1 MGRGVR
7 KSLFPNFAYSKGMI
21 MIALSKLLN
30 SRIVLFCLWWLSNL
44 FVGQSV
50 IANVFELVTA
60 TGAQGGDAVW
70 KVVRESHRNDTELE
84 PGIYVRGPK
93 QTWDH
98 ALIKGN
104 VLGRENSSGLMQ
116 LNLNK
121 STSRLEAWAVVDG
134 RIVLFHA
141 GTAPENEGSYIVLGD
156 ERSPLIDPLQPVVM
170 NSVNIPSIQ
179 SLDDVTV
186 SIQEP
191 NGYPRGQNILF
202 SIKNPHSPYKDMD
215 GLSFVVRLQGGNH
228 NFSVLDLEYPATLL
242 DFRFHDL
249 GNLED
254 LIGIKGFYSL
264 NYFSKIGTEKR
275 DDPKAVKVWK
285 RQLREN
291 AADKSWL
298 NLPYFELETQ
308 SFVIPDGPELV
319 LSKFD
324 RYNPVGIENIFSL
337 EGKPPKVVLENRRGK
352 KELFGEINFYPQEVE
367 DLSTLS
373 LEELAKHCIHIADR
387 NGYHLIYMNH
397 ELYILKHNRYDPL
410 KLTKIPY
417 MPIGGELPESI
428 HFEAVEHKD
437 DYFYLFVSVQ
447 NGDHKETIVY
457 EFSEVNEQLY
467 LENSYSLSQEF
478 YAESDLR
485 PRIYISDKQVL
496 FDNLTPMDE
505 EKTYK
510 DLYDETAGHVDIEKS
525 IETGYE
531 EIGFRKPTEEVPLPP
546 RLFFHRYNNEGT
558 DGIYDGIYFENRR
571 GLHERILEGQ
581 LLIPQD
587 KNNAEIENSSDN
599 LELLQARAMLSRT
612 RVSHSTGKIDLLTFA
627 IDPKLNDGKE
637 GFTLVFAAVHE
648 SELRNPVLFEAE
660 VQIPF
665 KEFTG
670 IRFHGG
676 LKEQNQL
683 KILKLGAIAAF
694 KPAAEDFKQNMF
706 LFDLEL
712 RETNSKDY
720 SQDFKLTIRVK
731 NRSIQGFSK
740 DGLISPIVSRLLS
753 DIVIKD
759 DRYESLKLSYGQLLT
774 VGKVGPEPVIFDRT
788 KAVLDRKE
796 FEHPAWGPVQL
807 NVYAIDKNFEHGNRS
822 FSLIIEAHRAEG
834 NLTDYFIKD
843 FHFGI
848 DRLQGL
854 TIQSRAD
861 FEQQEDRFGIVY
873 ALSLDEKTSK
883 RSGIKSGFHSIFFT
897 IKRPTRNN
905 QTPKNAIFAGK
916 FAQQLEKNTNPSME
930 EIDFKLMVDVD
941 GNFYWPENDL
951 ISSHRMFKAVSLI
964 TGQSVF
970 PNQSKLRLEN
980 VKRVRDINNFRIG
993 EGSWRVKKGA
1003 YIKAN
1008 LPAHFGRLENEN
1020 HDIYRSMIFEDLSKT
1035 LEDLGS
1041 KEVPNEH
1048 KVLLVSKDLKKYIS
1062 NAVAAG
1068 WLLKSQ
1074 EKKDWSYENRKLA
1087 LYYFNRE
1094 RPVDQNVIFENFQAM
1109 GEAANREEKPVLLAD
1124 IADLIQVGSPKP
1136 GSVDRPYQYMVKS
1149 EASSEQ
1155 EEGMDDI
1162 YNDSTI
1168 DERLESASLLYILA
1182 SEGQVIPL
1190 QDFTSKGKPQNSI
1203 VMIGTEEEWLEIKSK
1218 ASAHERAYGL
1228 LQSFSEMHLD
1238 TPSLAQRRELLIR
1251 ILKDK
1256 ERLIKGFRYDCE
1268 KIYLHNGELSQ
1279 EEVREKVV
1287 DYAVLRSQALSEEKG
1302 ENVFVSYVKLM
1313 NKFKQ
1318 NLSSGIELAE
1328 DGVVKINK
1336 AFIENIM
1343 CDAYGLPLNLRSL
1356 PKDDPLRVL
1365 SRKNAPMMLNE
1376 AGYAG
1381 NFDVKMRVING
1392 ILGQTNSGDQKTIP
1406 ASFVLFG
1413 KKGSGKTFLFKTLV
1427 KMLGL
1432 KYYSF
1437 SGDEQ
1442 NNADAQV
1449 FFVNLGNITS
1459 GLAAR
1464 SAEGETMP
1472 VGKLV
1477 DEFDKFLRLPKGKR
1491 GFIIFDD
1498 AHLSSSE
1505 VRGEIFSKLRSLFE
1519 AKDGK
1524 YQGVNVRNL
1533 TLFMTFNPT
1542 IDREKIRKVVDYGE
1556 PTPLELTLATF
1567 MGDDNKVDE
1576 SFFNRWGD
1584 IINLD
1589 IFGTSAKGNEL
1600 VNRLSSTAK
1609 SHFNLENSFFT
1620 VTPDV
1625 VTKIVNRFPKLNAR
1639 DFLSSTVK
1647 SLSGMLRY
1655 ENAQRPLYMIVP
1667 REKLPASGDWNVT
1680 PYSRSTEPSSEE
1692 VANYISEKFYAL
1704 SIYDDMRGYVYF
1716 LEMITNN
1723 FRINFYRDLIAAIN
1737 GNAEIAGNSTL
1748 QKYRLSPILQALKAH
1763 LMQHPKIPLTE
1774 FPIDQHLVKKHL
1786 RITQTDSTD
1795 SYIYEMY
1802 RGIEEQQYFPQVFRR
1817 SYKHDHVADY
1827 LIGQHRGGVQQPS
1840 RLNLLHKL
1848 PAELKPSLESYLMK
1862 LFFVDSKYDLQLS
1875 NIRPWALGLPSHEPQ
1890 NLTPIADYVISTMNK
1905 FSDEFFSNMDLIE
1918 NMQADEYGYAS
1929 TYDVTRLFLYLL
1941 DRGITLVSWEYAS
1954 IYLVKVLDLLSQD
1967 MSIATNPGV
1976 QFWLFEAGKTLI
1988 RPQSYQT
1995 IYESIK
2001 SSLLGIGEWSEEDEV
2016 KFEDGFYQKLDGL
2029 FYDQN

>member
-1 MGRGVR
+1 
-7 KSLFPNFAYSKGMI
+7 
-21 MIALSKLLN
+21 MIALRKLPN
-30 SRIVLFCLWWLSNL
+30 TKKTTIYLWGLMSL
-44 FVGQSV
+44 LLGQSLF
-50 IANVFELVTA
+50 ANVFEMVTA
-60 TGAQGGDAVW
+60 TGAGGGDAVW
-70 KVVRESHRNDTELE
+70 RVVRKSHRSDTDLE

-134 RIVLFHA
+134 KIVFFHV
-141 GTAPENEGSYIVLGD
+141 GTTPGDEGSYIVLGD
-156 ERSPLIDPLQPVVM
+156 ERSPLIDPLQPVAM
-170 NSVNIPSIQ
+170 NSVNIPPIH

-186 SIQEP
+186 SVLEP
-191 NGYPRGQNILF
+191 NGYPRGQNLLF
-202 SIKNPHSPYKDMD
+202 SIKNPYSPYKEMD
-215 GLSFVVRLQGGNH
+215 GLSFVVRLQGGSH
-228 NFSVLDLEYPATLL
+228 HHSVLDLEYPATVL
-242 DFRFHDL
+242 DFKFHNL
-249 GNLED
+249 GDLED
-254 LIGIKGFYSL
+254 LMAVKGFYSL
-264 NYFSKIGTEKR
+264 NYFSKAGTEKL
-275 DDPKAVKVWK
+275 DDSLAVKVWK

-291 AADKSWL
+291 VAAKSWL
-298 NLPYFELETQ
+298 TLPYFELESQ
-308 SFVIPDGPELV
+308 SFVVPDGPEFV
-319 LSKFD
+319 VSKYD
-324 RYNPVGIENIFSL
+324 RYNQVGIKNSFSL
-337 EGKPPKVVLENRRGK
+337 GGKPPKIVLENRKGT
-352 KELFGEINFYPQEVE
+352 KELFGEVDFYPSKVK
-367 DLSTLS
+367 DPSKLS
-373 LEELAKHCIHIADR
+373 LKDLPSHSIHLADR
-387 NGYHLIYMNH
+387 NGYRVLYMNH
-397 ELYILKHNRYDPL
+397 ELYLIRNNHYDPL
-410 KLTKIPY
+410 MLIKIPNK
-417 MPIGGELPESI
+417 PIDGELPESI
-428 HFEAVEHKD
+428 HFEVVEHKD
-437 DYFYLFVSVQ
+437 DRFYLFLSAE
-447 NGDHKETIVY
+447 NDNHKETVVY

-467 LENSYSLSQEF
+467 LENTYSLCYNFFDSKN
-478 YAESDLR
+478 LR
-485 PRIYISDKQVL
+485 PRIYVTDKQVL
-496 FDNLTPMDE
+496 FDNLTPVDE
-505 EKTYK
+505 EKPYK
-510 DLYDETAGHVDIEKS
+510 ESYDETAGHVDIEKS
-525 IETGYE
+525 MEEGCE
-531 EIGFRKPTEEVPLPP
+531 EIGFRRPTEELALPP
-546 RLFFHRYNNEGT
+546 RLYFHRYNNEST
-558 DGIYDGIYFENRR
+558 DGVYDGIYYENRR
-571 GLHERILEGQ
+571 GLHERVLEGQ
-581 LLIPQD
+581 LLIPKD
-587 KNNAEIENSSDN
+587 ANPN
-599 LELLQARAMLSRT
+599 LEAEDDSESREMLQARAMLNRT
-612 RVSHSTGKIDLLTFA
+612 RVMHSTGQIDLLAFA
-627 IDPKLNDGKE
+627 VDPKLKNGKE

-648 SELRNPVLFEAE
+648 KDIQKPILFETE
-660 VQIPF
+660 VLIPF
-665 KEFTG
+665 EEFTG
-670 IRFHGG
+670 VRFHGG
-676 LKEQNQL
+676 QQGQNRQ
-683 KILKLGAIAAF
+683 KHFKLGAIAAF
-694 KPAAEDFKQNMF
+694 KPEPGEENHIMV

-712 RETNSKDY
+712 KERSSKSYD
-720 SQDFKLTIRVK
+720 QDFTFNVRAK
-731 NRSIQGFSK
+731 NRLVKGFSK
-740 DGLISPIVSRLLS
+740 EGSVTSIFSRLLS

-759 DRYESLKLSYGQLLT
+759 DRYDTVRLNYGQLLS
-774 VGKVGPEPVIFDRT
+774 VGKISPEPVIFDRDT
-788 KAVLDRKE
+788 AILDRKD
-796 FEHPAWGPVQL
+796 FEHPAWGPMQIK
-807 NVYAIDKNFEHGNRS
+807 VYAIDKNFEHGQKS
-822 FSLIIEAHRAEG
+822 FSIVIESHRIEG

-854 TIQSRAD
+854 SVQTRAD
-861 FEQQEDRFGIVY
+861 YEQQEDRFGLVY

-883 RSGIKSGFHSIFFT
+883 RSGVKSGFHSLFFL

-905 QTPKNAIFAGK
+905 QTIKNAIFAGK
-916 FAQQLEKNTNPSME
+916 YEQLLEKSTNPSME
-930 EIDFKLMVDVD
+930 EIDYKLMVDVD

-951 ISSHRMFKAVSLI
+951 IPSHRLFKAVSLT
-964 TGQSVF
+964 TGHSVC
-970 PNQSKLRLEN
+970 PNQSKLRLET
-980 VKRVRDINNFRIG
+980 VRRVRDINNFRIG

-1008 LPAHFGRLENEN
+1008 LPAHFGKLENEN
-1020 HDIYRSMIFEDLSKT
+1020 LDIYRSMIFDDLAKT
-1035 LEDLGS
+1035 LEDLGNS
-1041 KEVPNEH
+1041 DVSNEH

-1062 NAVAAG
+1062 NAVAAS
-1068 WLLKSQ
+1068 WLLKSP
-1074 EKKDWSYENRKLA
+1074 EKKDWSYENRNLA
-1087 LYYFNRE
+1087 LYYLNRE
-1094 RPVDQNVIFENFQAM
+1094 RPVDQRVIFENFQAM
-1109 GEAANREEKPVLLAD
+1109 GEASNRGEKPVLLAD
-1124 IADLIQVGSPKP
+1124 LAELLQVGAPKP
-1136 GSVDRPYQYMVKS
+1136 GTVDRPYQYTVKS
-1149 EASSEQ
+1149 ESSIEAQ
-1155 EEGMDDI
+1155 DGMDDI
-1162 YNDSTI
+1162 YHDSLI
-1168 DERLESASLLYILA
+1168 DDRLESASLLYILA

-1190 QDFTSKGKPQNSI
+1190 EDFNKRGEAQNSI
-1203 VMIGTEEEWLEIKSK
+1203 VMIGTEAEWKEIKANISV
-1218 ASAHERAYGL
+1218 HERAYGL
-1228 LQSFSEMHLD
+1228 LQSFTEMHLD
-1238 TPSLAQRRELLIR
+1238 TPSLAQRRDLLIR

-1256 ERLIKGFRYDCE
+1256 ERLIQGFRYDSE
-1268 KIYLHNGELSQ
+1268 KIFLHSGDLSQ
-1279 EEVREKVV
+1279 EEIREKVV
-1287 DYAVLRSQALSEEKG
+1287 DYAVLRSQALAEEKG
-1302 ENVFVSYVKLM
+1302 ENVFVSFMKLM

-1328 DGVVKINK
+1328 DGFVTIDK

-1343 CDAYGLPLNLRSL
+1343 CYAYGLPLNLRSL

-1432 KYYSF
+1432 KYYDF
-1437 SGDEQ
+1437 SADEQ
-1442 NNADAQV
+1442 SNADAQV

-1464 SAEGETMP
+1464 NVEGETMP
-1472 VGKLV
+1472 VGKLI

-1505 VRGEIFSKLRSLFE
+1505 VRGEVFSKLRSLFE

-1609 SHFNLENSFFT
+1609 SHFNLENYYFT

-1647 SLSGMLRY
+1647 SLSGMLRH

-1667 REKLPASGDWNVT
+1667 RERLPASGDWEEV

-1692 VANYISEKFYAL
+1692 VASYINEKFYAL

-1716 LEMITNN
+1716 LEMISNN
-1723 FRINFYRDLIAAIN
+1723 FRTSFYRDLIAAIN
-1737 GNAEIAGNSTL
+1737 GNPDIAGNTTL
-1748 QKYRLSPILQALKAH
+1748 QRYRLSPILQALKAH

-1774 FPIDQHLVKKHL
+1774 FPIDQQLVKKHL

-1795 SYIYEMY
+1795 SYIYDMY
-1802 RGIEEQQYFPQVFRR
+1802 QGIDQEQYFPNVFRR

-1827 LIGQHRGGVQQPS
+1827 LIGQHPGSLQQPS
-1840 RLNLLHKL
+1840 RLSLLHKL
-1848 PAELKPSLESYLMK
+1848 PGDLKSSLESYLMK
-1862 LFFVDSKYDLQLS
+1862 MFFVNSRYDLQLS
-1875 NIRPWALGLPSHEPQ
+1875 NIRSWALSLPSREPQ
-1890 NLTPIADYVISTMNK
+1890 NLAPIADYVVSMMNK

-1918 NMQADEYGYAS
+1918 NMQADDYQYAS
-1929 TYDVTRLFLYLL
+1929 TYDVTRLFLYVL
-1941 DRGITLVSWEYAS
+1941 DRAITQVSWEYAS
-1954 IYLVKVLDLLSQD
+1954 IYLIKVLDLLSQD

-2001 SSLLGIGEWSEEDEV
+2001 SSLLGIGEWSEEEESRY
-2016 KFEDGFYQKLDGL
+2016 EDGFYRKLDEL

>member
-1 MGRGVR
+1 
-7 KSLFPNFAYSKGMI
+7 
-21 MIALSKLLN
+21 MIAFRKLPNSKIILFYFWISLLT
-30 SRIVLFCLWWLSNL
+30 SNPL
-44 FVGQSV
+44 Q
-50 IANVFELVTA
+50 ANVFEMVTA

-70 KVVRESHRNDTELE
+70 KVVRKSDRNDTELE

-134 RIVLFHA
+134 KIVLFHV
-141 GTAPENEGSYIVLGD
+141 GTTPDDEGSFIVIGD
-156 ERSPLIDPLQPVVM
+156 ERSPLIDPLQPMVM
-170 NSVNIPSIQ
+170 NSVNIPLIR
-179 SLDDVTV
+179 SLDEVTV

-202 SIKNPHSPYKDMD
+202 SIKNPHSPYKDMN
-215 GLSFVVRLQGGNH
+215 GLSFVVRLQGGSH

-249 GNLED
+249 SSLED
-254 LIGIKGFYSL
+254 LIAVKGFYST

-275 DDPKAVKVWK
+275 DDPTLVKVWK
-285 RQLREN
+285 RHLRQN
-291 AADKSWL
+291 AAAKSWL
-298 NLPYFELETQ
+298 TLPYFELESQ
-308 SFVIPDGPELV
+308 SFVIPEGPELRV
-319 LSKFD
+319 SNYD
-324 RYNPVGIENIFSL
+324 RYSPVGIENIFSL
-337 EGKPPKVVLENRRGK
+337 EGKPPKIIFENRSGK
-352 KELFGEINFYPQEVE
+352 KELFGEVDFYPSKIK
-367 DLSTLS
+367 DISTLS
-373 LEELAKHCIHIADR
+373 HEDLANHSIHIADK
-387 NGYHLIYMNH
+387 NGYHLIYINN
-397 ELYILKHNRYDPL
+397 ELYLLKHNRYDPI
-410 KLTKIPY
+410 KIVKIPQ
-417 MPIGGELPESI
+417 MPIDRELPELI
-428 HFEAVEHKD
+428 NFEVAEHKD
-437 DYFYLFVSVQ
+437 DQFYIFITAQ
-447 NGDHKETIVY
+447 NENHKETLVY
-457 EFSEVNEQLY
+457 EFTEVNEQLY
-467 LENSYSLSQEF
+467 LENAYSLCDEYYDSSQ
-478 YAESDLR
+478 LR
-485 PRIYISDKQVL
+485 PRIYVTDKQVL
-496 FDNLTPMDE
+496 FDTLTPKDE
-505 EKTYK
+505 EKSYK
-510 DLYDETAGHVDIEKS
+510 ELYDETLGHVDIEKS
-525 IETGYE
+525 IDAGYE
-531 EIGFRKPTEEVPLPP
+531 EIGFRRPTKEISLPP

-581 LLIPQD
+581 LLIPEE
-587 KNNAEIENSSDN
+587 KINSLGADSGIDN
-599 LELLQARAMLSRT
+599 DEMLQARAILSRT
-612 RVSHSTGKIDLLTFA
+612 RVSHSTGQIDLIAFA

-648 SELRNPVLFEAE
+648 SELRNPVLFETE
-660 VQIPF
+660 VVIPF
-665 KEFTG
+665 TEFTG

-676 LKEQNQL
+676 LKEQNRL
-683 KILKLGAIAAF
+683 KISKLGAVAAF
-694 KPAAEDFKQNMF
+694 KPAPEDTKQHVF
-706 LFDLEL
+706 FFDLEV
-712 RETNSKDY
+712 RERSSKY
-720 SQDFKLTIRVK
+720 SEQDFILSVRAK
-731 NRSIQGFSK
+731 NRSLQGFSK
-740 DGLISPIVSRLLS
+740 DGQITSILSRLLS
-753 DIVIKD
+753 DVVIKD
-759 DRYESLKLSYGQLLT
+759 DRYDSVKLNYGQLLT
-774 VGKVGPEPVIFDRT
+774 VGKPSQEPVIFDRT
-788 KAVLDRKE
+788 KAILDKKD
-796 FEHPAWGPVQL
+796 FDHPAWGPIAL
-807 NVYAIDKNFEHGNRS
+807 KVYAIDKNFEHGNKS
-822 FSLIIEAHRAEG
+822 FSLVIESHRAEG

-848 DRLQGL
+848 DRLHGL
-854 TIQSRAD
+854 AIQTRAD
-861 FEQQEDRFGIVY
+861 YEQQEDRFGIVY

-883 RSGIKSGFHSIFFT
+883 RSGTKSGFHSIFFT
-897 IKRPTRNN
+897 IKRPSRSN
-905 QTPKNAIFAGK
+905 QSPKNAIFSGK
-916 FAQQLEKNTNPSME
+916 YAQQLEKNSNPSME

-941 GNFYWPENDL
+941 GNFYWPENEL
-951 ISSHRMFKAVSLI
+951 IPSHRMFKAVSLT
-964 TGQSVF
+964 TGQSVY
-970 PNQSKLRLEN
+970 PNQNKMRLET

-1020 HDIYRSMIFEDLSKT
+1020 LDIYKSMIFEDLSKT
-1035 LEDLGS
+1035 LEDLGNE
-1041 KEVPNEH
+1041 EVPNEH
-1048 KVLLVSKDLKKYIS
+1048 RVLLVSKDLKKYIS
-1062 NAVAAG
+1062 NAVAAS
-1068 WLLKSQ
+1068 WLLKTD
-1074 EKKDWSYENRKLA
+1074 KKRAWSYENRKLA
-1087 LYYFNRE
+1087 LYYLNRE

-1124 IADLIQVGSPKP
+1124 IADLIEVGSPKP
-1136 GSVDRPYQYMVKS
+1136 GGVDRPYQYTVKLDSDAS
-1149 EASSEQ
+1149 EA
-1155 EEGMDDI
+1155 EGIDDI
-1162 YNDSTI
+1162 YHDSAI
-1168 DERLESASLLYILA
+1168 DERLESSSLLYILA

-1190 QDFTSKGKPQNSI
+1190 QDFSNRGKPQNSI
-1203 VMIGTEEEWLEIKSK
+1203 VLIGTEEEWSEIKSK

-1228 LQSFSEMHLD
+1228 LKSFNEMHLD

-1251 ILKDK
+1251 ILEDK
-1256 ERLIKGFRYDCE
+1256 ERLITGFRYDCE
-1268 KIYLHNGELSQ
+1268 KIFLHSGELSQ

-1287 DYAVLRSQALSEEKG
+1287 DYAVLRSQALAEEKG

-1328 DGVVKINK
+1328 DGIVMINK

-1432 KYYSF
+1432 KYYQF

-1442 NNADAQV
+1442 QNADAQV

-1464 SAEGETMP
+1464 SAEGETIP
-1472 VGKLV
+1472 VGKLI
-1477 DEFDKFLRLPKGKR
+1477 DEFDKFLKLPKGKR

-1505 VRGEIFSKLRSLFE
+1505 VRGEVFSKLRSLFE

-1567 MGDDNKVDE
+1567 MGEDNKVDE

-1600 VNRLSSTAK
+1600 VNRLSSTSK
-1609 SHFNLENSFFT
+1609 SHFNLENSYFT

-1647 SLSGMLRY
+1647 SLSGMLRH

-1692 VANYISEKFYAL
+1692 VANYINDKFYAL

-1723 FRINFYRDLIAAIN
+1723 FRISFYRDLIAAIN
-1737 GNAEIAGNSTL
+1737 GNPDIAGNTTL
-1748 QKYRLSPILQALKAH
+1748 QRYRLSPILQALKAH

-1795 SYIYEMY
+1795 SYIYDMY
-1802 RGIEEQQYFPQVFRR
+1802 KGIEQQQYFPQVFRR

-1840 RLNLLHKL
+1840 RLNLLQKL
-1848 PAELKPSLESYLMK
+1848 PSELKPSLESYLMK
-1862 LFFVDSKYDLQLS
+1862 MFFVESKYDLQLS
-1875 NIRPWALGLPSHEPQ
+1875 NIRTWALGLPSLEPQ
-1890 NLTPIADYVISTMNK
+1890 NLTPNADYVVSLMNS
-1905 FSDEFFSNMDLIE
+1905 FTDEFFSNMDLIE
-1918 NMQADEYGYAS
+1918 NIQADEYLDAS

-2001 SSLLGIGEWSEEDEV
+2001 SSLLGIGEWSEQDEL
-2016 KFEDGFYQKLDGL
+2016 KFEDSFYQKLNEL

>member
-1 MGRGVR
+1 
-7 KSLFPNFAYSKGMI
+7 MI
-21 MIALSKLLN
+21 MIALSRLPIAKTAMFFLWGLL
-30 SRIVLFCLWWLSNL
+30 SFFTAHST
-44 FVGQSV
+44 F
-50 IANVFELVTA
+50 ANVFEMVTA

-70 KVVRESHRNDTELE
+70 KVVRKSNRNDTELE

-98 ALIKGN
+98 ALIRGN

-116 LNLNK
+116 LNLSK

-134 RIVLFHA
+134 KIVLFHV
-141 GTAPENEGSYIVLGD
+141 GTTPDDTGSYIVLGD

-170 NSVNIPSIQ
+170 NSVNIPPIR

-191 NGYPRGQNILF
+191 NGYPRGQSIMF
-202 SIKNPHSPYKDMD
+202 SLKNPYSPYKEMD
-215 GLSFVVRLQGGNH
+215 GLSFVMRLQGGDH
-228 NFSVLDLEYPATLL
+228 HYSVLDLEYPATLL
-242 DFRFHDL
+242 DFRFHNL
-249 GNLED
+249 GELED
-254 LIGIKGFYSL
+254 LTAVKGFYSV
-264 NYFSKIGTEKR
+264 NYFSKIGTEHP
-275 DDPKAVKVWK
+275 DDPLAVKVWK

-291 AADKSWL
+291 AAAKAWRT
-298 NLPYFELETQ
+298 LPYFSLEKQ
-308 SFVIPDGPELV
+308 SFVVPDAPKLMV
-319 LSKFD
+319 SKYD
-324 RYNPVGIENIFSL
+324 RYSQVGIENIFSL
-337 EGKPPKVVLENRRGK
+337 EGKPPKIKLESRRGT
-352 KELFGEINFYPQEVE
+352 KELFGEVNFYPNKVK
-367 DLSTLS
+367 DASKLKLA
-373 LEELAKHCIHIADR
+373 ELANHCIHIADR
-387 NGYHLIYMNH
+387 NGYRLLYMNR
-397 ELYILKHNRYDPL
+397 ELHLLKNNHYDPL
-410 KLTKIPY
+410 MVTKISK
-417 MPIGGELPESI
+417 MPIEGELPEEI
-428 HFEAVEHKD
+428 HFEVVEHKD
-437 DYFYLFVSVQ
+437 DHFYLFVSAK
-447 NGDHKETIVY
+447 NESLKETVVY

-467 LENSYSLSQEF
+467 LENTYSLCQEF
-478 YAESDLR
+478 YDNSDLR
-485 PRIYISDKQVL
+485 PRIYVTDKQVL
-496 FDNLTPMDE
+496 FDNLTAKDT
-505 EKTYK
+505 EKSYK
-510 DLYDETAGHVDIEKS
+510 DSYDETAAHVDIEKS
-525 IETGYE
+525 MDAGYE
-531 EIGFRKPTEEVPLPP
+531 EVGFRRPTEELSLPP
-546 RLFFHRYNNEGT
+546 RLFYHRYNNEGT
-558 DGIYDGIYFENRR
+558 DGVYDGIYFENRR

-587 KNNAEIENSSDN
+587 LNPSPESESSSENREI
-599 LELLQARAMLSRT
+599 LQSRAMLNRT
-612 RVSHSTGKIDLLTFA
+612 RITHSTGQIDLLAFA
-627 IDPKLNDGKE
+627 IDTKLNDGKD

-648 SELRNPVLFEAE
+648 DDKQKPVLYETE
-660 VQIPF
+660 ILIPF
-665 KEFTG
+665 EEFTG
-670 IRFHGG
+670 VRFHGG
-676 LKEQNQL
+676 QRSQNRL
-683 KILKLGAIAAF
+683 KIFKLGAIAAF
-694 KPAAEDFKQNMF
+694 KPAPDEEKQSVV

-712 RETNSKDY
+712 RERYSRSSDQDY
-720 SQDFKLTIRVK
+720 TLNVRAK
-731 NRSIQGFSK
+731 NRSLKGFSK
-740 DGLISPIVSRLLS
+740 NGSITSIVARLLS
-753 DIVIKD
+753 DVVIKD
-759 DRYESLKLSYGQLLT
+759 ERYDMVKLNYGELLH
-774 VGKVGPEPVIFDRT
+774 VGVPGPQPQQSTFDRD
-788 KAVLDRKE
+788 KAVLDRKD
-796 FEHPAWGPVQL
+796 FEHPAWGPIQL
-807 NVYAIDKNFEHGNRS
+807 KIYAIDKNFEHGEKS
-822 FSLIIEAHRAEG
+822 FSLVFESHRIEG
-834 NLTDYFIKD
+834 NLTDYFVKD

-854 TIQSRAD
+854 AIQTRAD
-861 FEQQEDRFGIVY
+861 YEQQEDRFGLVY

-883 RSGIKSGFHSIFFT
+883 RSGTKSGFHSLFFN

-905 QTPKNAIFAGK
+905 QNLKNPIFTGK
-916 FAQQLEKNTNPSME
+916 YAQLLEKSQNPSME

-951 ISSHRMFKAVSLI
+951 IPSHRMFKAVSLT

-970 PNQSKLRLEN
+970 PNQTRLRLET
-980 VKRVRDINNFRIG
+980 VRRVRDINNFRIG

-1020 HDIYRSMIFEDLSKT
+1020 LDMYRSMIFDDLSQT
-1035 LEDLGS
+1035 LEGLGS
-1041 KEVPNEH
+1041 LEVPHEH

-1062 NAVAAG
+1062 NAVAAS
-1068 WLLKSQ
+1068 WLLKKQ
-1074 EKKDWSYENRKLA
+1074 LKKEWSYENRNLA
-1087 LYYFNRE
+1087 LYYLNRE
-1094 RPVDQNVIFENFQAM
+1094 RAIDQRVIYENFQAM
-1109 GEAANREEKPVLLAD
+1109 GEALNRGEKPVLLAD
-1124 IADLIQVGSPKP
+1124 IADLIQVGSPKT
-1136 GSVDRPYQYMVKS
+1136 GDVDKPYQYTVKS
-1149 EASSEQ
+1149 EASLEAAD
-1155 EEGMDDI
+1155 EMDEI
-1162 YNDSTI
+1162 YQDSAI
-1168 DERLESASLLYILA
+1168 DEHQESASLLYILA

-1190 QDFTSKGKPQNSI
+1190 EDFSKRGSPQNSI
-1203 VMIGTEEEWLEIKSK
+1203 VMIGTEEEWQEIKSK

-1228 LQSFSEMHLD
+1228 LQSFKEMHLD

-1251 ILKDK
+1251 ILEDK
-1256 ERLIKGFRYDCE
+1256 ERLIKGFHYNCE
-1268 KIYLHNGELSQ
+1268 KIFLHSGDLSQ
-1279 EEVREKVV
+1279 EEIREKVV
-1287 DYAVLRSQALSEEKG
+1287 DYAVLRSQALAEEKG

-1328 DGVVKINK
+1328 DGMVRIDK

-1432 KYYSF
+1432 KYYDF
-1437 SGDEQ
+1437 SADEQ
-1442 NNADAQV
+1442 SNADAQV

-1464 SAEGETMP
+1464 NVEGETMP
-1472 VGKLV
+1472 VGKLI

-1505 VRGEIFSKLRSLFE
+1505 VRGEVFSKLRSLFE

-1609 SHFNLENSFFT
+1609 SHFNLENSYFT

-1647 SLSGMLRY
+1647 SLSGMLRH

-1667 REKLPASGDWNVT
+1667 REKLPASGDWDEI

-1692 VANYISEKFYAL
+1692 VASYINGKFYPL
-1704 SIYDDMRGYVYF
+1704 PIYDDMRGYVYF

-1723 FRINFYRDLIAAIN
+1723 FRISFYRDLIAAIN
-1737 GNAEIAGNSTL
+1737 GNPEIASNTTL
-1748 QKYRLSPILQALKAH
+1748 QKYRLSPVLQALKAH
-1763 LMQHPKIPLTE
+1763 LMQHPKIPLAE
-1774 FPIDQHLVKKHL
+1774 FSIDQHLVKKHL

-1795 SYIYEMY
+1795 TYIYDMY
-1802 RGIEEQQYFPQVFRR
+1802 KGIDSEQYFPDVFRR

-1827 LIGQHRGGVQQPS
+1827 LIGQHQGGVQQPS
-1840 RLNLLHKL
+1840 RLNLVQRL
-1848 PAELKPSLESYLMK
+1848 PGELKPSLESYLMK
-1862 LFFVDSKYDLQLS
+1862 LFFVNSKYDLQLS
-1875 NIRPWALGLPSHEPQ
+1875 NIRSWALSLPSREPQ
-1890 NLTPIADYVISTMNK
+1890 NLAPIADYVVKMMNE

-1918 NMQADEYGYAS
+1918 NMQAGDYLEAS
-1929 TYDVTRLFLYLL
+1929 TYDVTRLFLYVL
-1941 DRGITLVSWEYAS
+1941 DRGMTQVSWEYAS
-1954 IYLVKVLDLLSQD
+1954 IYLIKVLDLLSQD

-2001 SSLLGIGEWSEEDEV
+2001 SSLLGIGEWDEKSEV
-2016 KFEDGFYQKLDGL
+2016 RFEDGFYSKLDGL
-2029 FYDQN
+2029 FYDQK